1 MAAPPES
8 LLRYCPPVLVSRR
21 GDRASPASHPLKGT
35 PPGASGTQQP
45 QELLNAILPPREWQ
59 EAHKLWVQEV
69 STEPSTRRDVV
80 MLQEQLDRQ
89 LQQRQARET
98 GLCPV
103 RRELYTQCF
112 GPHFHPSTPVPHA
125 GVPSFT
131 PLCNRHTMTCHREGV
146 RGAAVALCM
155 SPGRH
160 CSLCS
165 PSADELIRQTTV
177 SCAERG
183 LLLLRVRDELRLT
196 LSAYQALYESSVA
209 FGVRKALQAEQGKA
223 HLEKRIAELEEEK
236 KELEKQVSEEKAK
249 CEAIERQETERR
261 EIEEKKHSE
270 EVTFLK
276 RTNQQLKAQL
286 ECIIAAK
293 N

>member
-8 LLRYCPPVLVSRR
+8 LLRYCPPVVVSHRD
-21 GDRASPASHPLKGT
+21 DRPSAAGQAPRTPAGF
-35 PPGASGTQQP
+35 ATQQP
-45 QELLNAILPPREWQ
+45 QELLNLILPPREWE
-59 EAHKLWVQEV
+59 EAQKLWVQEV
-69 STEPSTRRDVV
+69 STAPSTRRDVV
-80 MLQEQLDRQ
+80 QLQEQLDRQ

-112 GPHFHPSTPVPHA
+112 
-125 GVPSFT
+125 
-131 PLCNRHTMTCHREGV
+131 
-146 RGAAVALCM
+146 
-155 SPGRH
+155 
-160 CSLCS
+160 
-165 PSADELIRQTTV
+165 DELIRQTTV

-183 LLLLRVRDELRLT
+183 LLLLRVRDELQLT

-236 KELEKQVSEEKAK
+236 EELEKQVSEEKAK

-270 EVTFLK
+270 EVLFLK

>member
-1 MAAPPES
+1 PLRNPRQ
-8 LLRYCPPVLVSRR
+8 LLRHAAAAGR
-21 GDRASPASHPLKGT
+21 GRAGAGSARGA
-35 PPGASGTQQP
+35 PGASG
-45 QELLNAILPPREWQ
+45 NGRCFSGREWE

-69 STEPSTRRDVV
+69 STAPSTRRDVV

-112 GPHFHPSTPVPHA
+112 
-125 GVPSFT
+125 
-131 PLCNRHTMTCHREGV
+131 
-146 RGAAVALCM
+146 
-155 SPGRH
+155 
-160 CSLCS
+160 
-165 PSADELIRQTTV
+165 DELIRQTTV

-183 LLLLRVRDELRLT
+183 LLLLRVRDELQLT

-223 HLEKRIAELEEEK
+223 HLEKRIAELEGEK
-236 KELEKQVSEEKAK
+236 RELEKQVSEEKAK
-249 CEAIERQETERR
+249 CEAIEKQETERR

-270 EVTFLK
+270 EVLFLK

-286 ECIIAAK
+286 ESLIAAK
-293 N
+293 T